1 MRPSFTPRRFGRRI
15 FTPPVRVGIQVIV
28 DHRNVPAALWRLGA
42 PNALALVADQFLG
55 IADTIVV
62 GALGTAALA
71 GISAATSIFVII
83 AIGLWA
89 FPSAGRIMEAQAL
102 GRGDVAAFGRIVRS
116 SLVTPVLI
124 AVLVAVASVFAAEP
138 TMRLMLGSI
147 PIRSAA
153 SHYLVLRCISLIP
166 IAISAQAI
174 AAFGAAG
181 NARLAPRTLFII
193 NVVHI
198 PMLIVLALGVGTHVR
213 LGLFGAGLS
222 SLLSECVGAIYCVI
236 VTMRR
241 PQYHILEELDIDFG
255 LARATT
261 LLALPE
267 FVMLVLLLVPDAL
280 TVAFLAPLGAVAVAA
295 FRAFTVV
302 TDLTWA
308 VPGAFGDSMQIVIGQ
323 RLGAG
328 DAQGAQDFLRHA
340 TRLAVMVG
348 TIVGVIFMLLS
359 WPLTALVTLSPM
371 LANVAALP
379 LALHLATL
387 PIKSYAIAVLA
398 PIRAAGDTRFSM
410 WAGITGALVAVSLIA
425 FLTHVVQFGL
435 YAIGIAWMASW
446 SVRSFMTWLR
456 LRRGDWTTR
465 RIPALAGVSQAS

>member
-1 MRPSFTPRRFGRRI
+1 M
-15 FTPPVRVGIQVIV
+15 IV

-62 GALGTAALA
+62 GAIGTAALA
-71 GISAATSIFVII
+71 GISAATSIFVIL

-102 GRGDVAAFGRIVRS
+102 GKGDVAAFGRIVRA
-116 SLVTPVLI
+116 SLVAPFV
-124 AVLVAVASVFAAEP
+124 VAVVVALISIFAAEP

-147 PIRSAA
+147 PIRGAA
-153 SHYLVLRCISLIP
+153 SHYLILRCISLIP
-166 IAISAQAI
+166 MTIAAQAI

-181 NARLAPRTLFII
+181 DMRLAPRTLFII
-193 NVVHI
+193 NIVHI
-198 PMLIVLALGVGTHVR
+198 PLLIVLALGVGTHVR

-222 SLLSECVGAIYCVI
+222 SLLSECVGAVYCI
-236 VTMRR
+236 LVTMRR
-241 PQYHILEELDIDFG
+241 PQYHILEELDIDFS
-255 LARATT
+255 LCRAST

-308 VPGAFGDSMQIVIGQ
+308 VPGAFGDSMQIIIGQ

-328 DAQGAQDFLRHA
+328 DTQGAQDFLMHA
-340 TRLAVMVG
+340 TRLAVLVG
-348 TIVGVIFMLLS
+348 AIVGVIFIQLS
-359 WPLTALVTLSPM
+359 WPLTALVTLSPA

-379 LALHLATL
+379 LALHLTTL

-410 WAGITGALVAVSLIA
+410 WTGIIGAFVAVSIVAL
-425 FLTHVVQFGL
+425 LTHVVQFGL
-435 YAIGIAWMASW
+435 YAIGIAWIASW
-446 SVRSFMTWLR
+446 SVRSLITWLR

-465 RIPALAGVSQAS
+465 RIPALAGLSQTT

>member
-1 MRPSFTPRRFGRRI
+1 M
-15 FTPPVRVGIQVIV
+15 PPVRVAIQVIV

-71 GISAATSIFVII
+71 GISAATSIFIII

-89 FPSAGRIMEAQAL
+89 FPSAARIMEAQAL
-102 GRGDVAAFGRIVRS
+102 GSGDVAAFGRIVRS
-116 SLVTPVLI
+116 SLVTRL
-124 AVLVAVASVFAAEP
+124 AVAVVVAVASIFAAEP
-138 TMRLMLGSI
+138 TMKLMLGAI

-153 SHYLVLRCISLIP
+153 SHYLILRCISLIP
-166 IAISAQAI
+166 IAVGSQAI

-181 NARLAPRTLFII
+181 DARLAPRALFII
-193 NVVHI
+193 NIVHI
-198 PMLIVLALGVGTHVR
+198 PMLVVLALGVGTHVP

-222 SLLSECVGAIYCVI
+222 SLLSECVGAIYCII

-241 PQYHILEELDIDFG
+241 PQYHILEELDIDFN
-255 LARATT
+255 LCRAST

-295 FRAFTVV
+295 FRAFTIV
-302 TDLTWA
+302 TDVTWA

-328 DAQGAQDFLRHA
+328 DTHGAQDFLSHA
-340 TRLAVMVG
+340 TRLAVLVG
-348 TIVGVIFMLLS
+348 TIVGAIFALLA

-379 LALHLATL
+379 LALHLTTL
-387 PIKSYAIAVLA
+387 PIKSYAIAALS

-410 WAGITGALVAVSLIA
+410 WTGIVGAFVAVTIVAL
-425 FLTHVVQFGL
+425 LTHVLQFGL
-435 YAIGIAWMASW
+435 YAIGIAWIASW
-446 SVRSFMTWLR
+446 SVRSLMTTLR
-456 LRRGDWTTR
+456 LRRGDWMTR
-465 RIPALAGVSQAS
+465 RLPALAGVSQTS

>member
-1 MRPSFTPRRFGRRI
+1 MRVPT
-15 FTPPVRVGIQVIV
+15 QVIV

-55 IADTIVV
+55 IADTIVI
-62 GALGTAALA
+62 GALGTAPLA
-71 GISAATSIFVII
+71 GISAATSIFIII

-102 GRGDVAAFGRIVRS
+102 GSGDVAAFGRIVRS
-116 SLVTPVLI
+116 SLVTPLVI
-124 AVLVAVASVFAAEP
+124 AIVVALVAVFAAEP

-153 SHYLVLRCISLIP
+153 SHYLILRCISLVP
-166 IAISAQAI
+166 IAISSQI
-174 AAFGAAG
+174 LAAFSAAG
-181 NARLAPRTLFII
+181 DTRPSPRALLVI
-193 NVVHI
+193 NIVHV
-198 PMLIVLALGVGTHVR
+198 PLLIVLALGVGTHVR
-213 LGLFGAGLS
+213 FGLFGAGLS
-222 SLLSECVGAIYCVI
+222 SLISECVGTVYCI
-236 VTMRR
+236 GLAMRR
-241 PQYHILEELDIDFG
+241 PHYQILEKFDID
-255 LARATT
+255 LKLCRAST

-280 TVAFLAPLGAVAVAA
+280 TVAFLAPLGAIAVAA

-302 TDLTWA
+302 TDVTWA
-308 VPGAFGDSMQIVIGQ
+308 VPGAFGDSMQIIIGQ

-328 DAQGAQDFLRHA
+328 DAQGAREFLRQA
-340 TRLAVMVG
+340 TRLAVLVG
-348 TIVGVIFMLLS
+348 GIVGAAFMLLA

-379 LALHLATL
+379 LALHLTTL

-410 WAGITGALVAVSLIA
+410 WTGILGAFVAVTLVAL
-425 FLTHVVQFGL
+425 LTHVVQLGL
-435 YAIGIAWMASW
+435 YAIGIAWIASW
-446 SVRSFMTWLR
+446 SVRSFVTTLR
-456 LRRGDWTTR
+456 LRRGDWTLR
-465 RIPALAGVSQAS
+465 RIPALARLSQPT

>member
-1 MRPSFTPRRFGRRI
+1 LAWS
-15 FTPPVRVGIQVIV
+15 VIV

-62 GALGTAALA
+62 GAIGTAALA
-71 GISAATSIFVII
+71 GISAATSIFVIL

-102 GRGDVAAFGRIVRS
+102 GKGDVAAFGRIVRA
-116 SLVTPVLI
+116 SLVAPFV
-124 AVLVAVASVFAAEP
+124 VAVVVALISIFAAEP

-147 PIRSAA
+147 PIRGAA
-153 SHYLVLRCISLIP
+153 SHYLILRCISLIP
-166 IAISAQAI
+166 MTIAAQAI

-181 NARLAPRTLFII
+181 DMRLAPRTLFII
-193 NVVHI
+193 NIVHI
-198 PMLIVLALGVGTHVR
+198 PLLIVLALGVGTHVR

-222 SLLSECVGAIYCVI
+222 SLLSECVGAVYCI
-236 VTMRR
+236 LVTMRR
-241 PQYHILEELDIDFG
+241 PQYHILEELDIDFS
-255 LARATT
+255 LCRAST

-308 VPGAFGDSMQIVIGQ
+308 VPGAFGDSMQIIIGQ

-328 DAQGAQDFLRHA
+328 DTQGAQDFLMHA
-340 TRLAVMVG
+340 TRLAVLVG
-348 TIVGVIFMLLS
+348 AIVGVIFIQLS
-359 WPLTALVTLSPM
+359 WPLTALVTLSPA

-379 LALHLATL
+379 LALHLTTL

-410 WAGITGALVAVSLIA
+410 WTGIIGAFVAVSIVAL
-425 FLTHVVQFGL
+425 LTHVVQFGL
-435 YAIGIAWMASW
+435 YAIGIAWIASW
-446 SVRSFMTWLR
+446 SVRSLITWLR

-465 RIPALAGVSQAS
+465 RIPALAGLSQTT

>member
-1 MRPSFTPRRFGRRI
+1 
-15 FTPPVRVGIQVIV
+15 VIV

-62 GALGTAALA
+62 GVLGTAALA
-71 GISAATSIFVII
+71 GISAATSIFIII

-102 GRGDVAAFGRIVRS
+102 GNGDVSAFGRIVRS
-116 SLVTPVLI
+116 SMLAPLVI
-124 AVLVAVASVFAAEP
+124 AVVVAIASVFVAEP

-147 PIRSAA
+147 PIGGAA
-153 SHYLVLRCISLIP
+153 AHYLILRCISLIP

-222 SLLSECVGAIYCVI
+222 SLLSECVGAIYCII

-241 PQYHILEELDIDFG
+241 PQYRILEELDIDFR
-255 LARATT
+255 LVRSTT

-295 FRAFTVV
+295 FRAFTIV
-302 TDLTWA
+302 TDVTWA
-308 VPGAFGDSMQIVIGQ
+308 VPGAFGDSMQIIIGQ

-328 DAQGAQDFLRHA
+328 DTQGAQDFLTQA
-340 TRLAVMVG
+340 TRLAVLVG
-348 TIVGVIFMLLS
+348 AVVGVVFILLS
-359 WPLTALVTLSPM
+359 WPLTALVTLSPA
-371 LANVAALP
+371 LANLAALP
-379 LALHLATL
+379 LALHLTTL
-387 PIKSYAIAVLA
+387 PIKSYAIALLA

-410 WAGITGALVAVSLIA
+410 WTGIVGAFVAVTLVAL
-425 FLTHVVQFGL
+425 LTHELGL
-435 YAIGIAWMASW
+435 YAIGIAWIASW
-446 SVRSFMTWLR
+446 SVRSLITWLR

-465 RIPALAGVSQAS
+465 ALVGIPQAS

>member
-1 MRPSFTPRRFGRRI
+1 M
-15 FTPPVRVGIQVIV
+15 IV

-62 GALGTAALA
+62 GVLGTAALA
-71 GISAATSIFVII
+71 GISAATSIFIII

-102 GRGDVAAFGRIVRS
+102 GNGDVSAFGRIVRS
-116 SLVTPVLI
+116 SMLAPLVI
-124 AVLVAVASVFAAEP
+124 AVVVAIASVFVAEP

-147 PIRSAA
+147 PIGGAA
-153 SHYLVLRCISLIP
+153 AHYLILRCISLIP

-222 SLLSECVGAIYCVI
+222 SLLSECVGAIYCII

-241 PQYHILEELDIDFG
+241 PQYRILEELDIDFR
-255 LARATT
+255 LVRSTT

-295 FRAFTVV
+295 FRAFTIV
-302 TDLTWA
+302 TDVTWA
-308 VPGAFGDSMQIVIGQ
+308 VPGAFGDSMQIIIGQ

-328 DAQGAQDFLRHA
+328 DTQGAQDFLTQA
-340 TRLAVMVG
+340 TRLAVLVG
-348 TIVGVIFMLLS
+348 AVVGVVFILLS
-359 WPLTALVTLSPM
+359 WPLTALVTLSPA
-371 LANVAALP
+371 LANLAALP
-379 LALHLATL
+379 LALHLTTL
-387 PIKSYAIAVLA
+387 PIKSYAIALLA

-410 WAGITGALVAVSLIA
+410 WTGIVGAFVAVTLVAL
-425 FLTHVVQFGL
+425 LTHELGL
-435 YAIGIAWMASW
+435 YAIGIAWIASW
-446 SVRSFMTWLR
+446 SVRSLITWLR

-465 RIPALAGVSQAS
+465 ALVGIPQAS

>member
-1 MRPSFTPRRFGRRI
+1 LPSE
-15 FTPPVRVGIQVIV
+15 VIV

-71 GISAATSIFVII
+71 GISAATSIFII
-83 AIGLWA
+83 LAIGLWA

-102 GRGDVAAFGRIVRS
+102 GSGDVAAFGRIVRS
-116 SLVTPVLI
+116 SVITPVAI
-124 AVLVAVASVFAAEP
+124 ATLVAIVSFYAAAP
-138 TMRLMLGSI
+138 TMHVMLGAI
-147 PIRSAA
+147 PIQNAA
-153 SHYLVLRCISLIP
+153 AHYLILRCISLIP

-181 NARLAPRTLFII
+181 NMRLAPRTLFII
-193 NVVHI
+193 NVIHI
-198 PMLIVLALGVGTHVR
+198 PLLIVLALGVGTHVQ

-222 SLLSECVGAIYCVI
+222 SLLSECVGAIYCVV
-236 VTMRR
+236 VTMRL
-241 PQYHILEELDIDFG
+241 PQYRILESLDIDFS
-255 LARATT
+255 LCRAST

-302 TDLTWA
+302 TDVTWA
-308 VPGAFGDSMQIVIGQ
+308 VPGSFGDAMQIVIGQ

-328 DAQGAQDFLRHA
+328 DPQGAQSFLSQA
-340 TRLAVMVG
+340 TRLAVLTG
-348 TIVGVIFMLLS
+348 TIVGIIFAVLA

-379 LALHLATL
+379 LALHLTTL
-387 PIKSYAIAVLA
+387 PLKSYAIAALS

-410 WAGITGALVAVSLIA
+410 WTGIIGAFVAVTLVA
-425 FLTHVVQFGL
+425 FFTHVVQLGL
-435 YAIGIAWMASW
+435 YAIGLAWIASW
-446 SVRSFMTWLR
+446 SVRSLVTMLR
-456 LRRGDWTTR
+456 LRRGDWSSR
-465 RIPALAGVSQAS
+465 GIPALAGIAHSS

>member
-1 MRPSFTPRRFGRRI
+1 M
-15 FTPPVRVGIQVIV
+15 IV

-62 GALGTAALA
+62 GAIGTAALA
-71 GISAATSIFVII
+71 GISAATSIFVIL

-102 GRGDVAAFGRIVRS
+102 GKGDVAAFGRIVRA
-116 SLVTPVLI
+116 SLVAPFV
-124 AVLVAVASVFAAEP
+124 VAVVVALISIFAAEP

-147 PIRSAA
+147 PIRGAA
-153 SHYLVLRCISLIP
+153 SHYLILRCISLIP
-166 IAISAQAI
+166 MTIAAQAI

-181 NARLAPRTLFII
+181 DMRLAPRTLFII
-193 NVVHI
+193 NIVHI
-198 PMLIVLALGVGTHVR
+198 PLLIVLALGVGTHVR

-222 SLLSECVGAIYCVI
+222 SLLSECVGAVYCI
-236 VTMRR
+236 LVTMRR
-241 PQYHILEELDIDFG
+241 PQYHILEELDIDFS
-255 LARATT
+255 LCRAST

-308 VPGAFGDSMQIVIGQ
+308 VPGAFGDSMQIIIGQ

-328 DAQGAQDFLRHA
+328 DTQGAQDFLMHA
-340 TRLAVMVG
+340 TRLAVLVG
-348 TIVGVIFMLLS
+348 AIVGVIFILLS
-359 WPLTALVTLSPM
+359 WPLTALVTLSPA

-379 LALHLATL
+379 LALHLTTL

-410 WAGITGALVAVSLIA
+410 WTGIIGAFVAVSIVAL
-425 FLTHVVQFGL
+425 LTHVVQFGL
-435 YAIGIAWMASW
+435 YAIGIAWIASW
-446 SVRSFMTWLR
+446 SVRSLITWLR

-465 RIPALAGVSQAS
+465 RIPALAGLSQTT